1 MSMYIQ
7 NNNSNK
13 LVIIGGVNF
22 MTGALVVDEHNIEC
36 WSQERLPDFLVPV
49 CSSLGLLLPNSF
61 IAAAVYDQ
69 STGQCMALDGDEIGD
84 REYFEVWAMKRL
96 NKACQT

>member
-1 MSMYIQ
+1 MYIQ

-36 WSQERLPDFLVPV
+36 WSQERLPDYLVPV
-49 CSSLGLLLPNSF
+49 SSSLGTCLPEQY
-61 IAAAVYDQ
+61 IAAAVYDK
-69 STGQCMALDGDEIGD
+69 SKGQYMTLDGDEIGD
-84 REYFEVWAMKRL
+84 REDFEVWSMKRL